1 MKDERYKVTE
11 QDIKK
16 IQSLRSQG
24 MTYKLISEKIGGISW
39 ATAQY
44 WSNSEQRS
52 KSRRRNAQRR
62 HSPEEQEQRIVRDL
76 RRRKKK
82 WEEDPTLKLKHDIE
96 CALRDKR
103 SKRRTVR
110 GVPLGIAKEMM
121 DKNELHLLLK
131 QINIYK

>member
-11 QDIKK
+11 SDIKR
-16 IQSLRSQG
+16 IQHLRSQG
-24 MTYKLISEKIGGISW
+24 MTYKSISEEIGGISW

-44 WSNSEQRS
+44 WANPAQRS

-62 HSPEEQEQRIVRDL
+62 HSPEEQGKRIVRDL
-76 RRRKKK
+76 RRRKAK
-82 WEEDPTLKLKHDIE
+82 WDSDPTLKLKHDIE
-96 CALRDKR
+96 CAIRERR

-110 GVPLGIAKEMM
+110 GVPLEIAKEMM